1 MSVTVK
7 CYTNL
12 SDRRMANKALELIA
26 SKNCEFK
33 GDVDVLRP
41 VLLLTG
47 DASDYSLCNYVQIP
61 DLHRYYYAT
70 VKSVPGGMVEISC
83 SPDPL
88 TSAWHLGLADLYAV
102 IERQQ
107 EQFNL
112 YLNDGT
118 LKAYAND
125 LIQTKKFTLPSPVPT
140 GEIGGFGSPQYVVII
155 AG

>member
-7 CYTNL
+7 CYTNT
-12 SDRRMANKALELIA
+12 SDRRTANKTLELIA
-26 SKNCEFK
+26 SKDCEFK

-47 DASDYSLCNYVQIP
+47 DASTYSLCNYVQIP
-61 DLHRYYYAT
+61 AFNRYYYAT

-83 SPDPL
+83 SRDPL
-88 TSAWHLGLADLYAV
+88 TTAWHLGLPDRSAV
-102 IERQQ
+102 IERQ
-107 EQFNL
+107 ENNWNL

-125 LIQTKKFTLPSPVPT
+125 LIQTKKFTLPSPVPV
-140 GEIGGFGSPQYVVII
+140 GEIGGFSSPQYVVIV

>member
-7 CYTNL
+7 CYTNT
-12 SDRRMANKALELIA
+12 SDRRTADKTLDLIA
-26 SKNCEFK
+26 SKSCEFK

-47 DASDYSLCNYVQIP
+47 DASDYSLCNYVEIP
-61 DLHRYYYAT
+61 AFNRFYYAT

-83 SPDPL
+83 VRDPL
-88 TSAWHLGLADLYAV
+88 TSAWNLGLPDLSAV

-107 EQFNL
+107 EEFNL

-118 LKAYAND
+118 FKAYAND
-125 LIQTKKFTLPSPVPT
+125 LIQTKKFTLPSPVPV
-140 GEIGGFGSPQYVVII
+140 GEIGGFGSPHYVVIV

>member
-1 MSVTVK
+1 MSVTVN
-7 CYTNL
+7 CYVNK
-12 SDRRMANKALELIA
+12 SDRRTANKNLQLIA
-26 SKNCEFK
+26 SKSCELK

-47 DASDYSLCNYVQIP
+47 DASAYSLCNYVQIP
-61 DLHRYYYAT
+61 AFNRYYYAT

-83 SPDPL
+83 SRDPL
-88 TSAWHLGLADLYAV
+88 TSSWHLGLPNLSAV

-107 EQFNL
+107 EEFNL

-125 LIQTKKFTLPSPVPT
+125 QIQTKTFTPPSPVPV
-140 GEIGGFGSPQYVVII
+140 GEIGGFSSPQYVVII